1 MATADKSGD
10 DSEQAPRGRA
20 LGWTSSTY
28 FGEGLPWSIIH
39 QVASEYL
46 TAIGMPAR
54 QVGYTGWLNGTTL
67 LKFLWSPLVDLF
79 GTLKRWM
86 VATQALLGVGVGG
99 LAVIA
104 HRLASEA
111 GVKDARWIWISLL
124 GLGVLSAT
132 YDIACDGY
140 YMGALKKHDQA
151 RYSGSRVA
159 AYRAAMLVGSSG
171 LVYMGGRFNW
181 LVAFG
186 LAGALL
192 LGLALA
198 HHLALKEVA
207 RAEQEPTAV
216 ADADAGDGTWKRR
229 LAHVKDAYLS
239 FLLQPKALLI
249 LGFLLCY
256 KMSDNLVSSMSKL
269 LFAREL
275 GVPTDVRGVLNS
287 LSLGASILGAIVGGA
302 WIARRSLKFT
312 LFKITLLMVV
322 TQPLFVALAVFAPEL
337 MVSVPGTVQN
347 ASGLVWSEAWFG
359 LGSVALVIVLEQVC
373 GGMAVAAQI
382 VFIMQHSAPE
392 HRAAHYAFATAVY
405 SLPQTVIGGLSGALY
420 EAVGPVAYFSVV
432 SVLTLPAVVLARVVP
447 PERLVTTSP
456 AQVRNPPA
464 L

>member
-1 MATADKSGD
+1 MSAAEGKSEG
-10 DSEQAPRGRA
+10 SERAPRART
-20 LGWTSSTY
+20 LGWTSSIY
-28 FGEGLPWSIIH
+28 FGEGLPWSVLH

-46 TAIGMPAR
+46 TAIGLPAR
-54 QVGYTGWLNGTTL
+54 EVGYTGWLNGTTL

-86 VATQALLGVGVGG
+86 VATQALLGVGVGV
-99 LAVIA
+99 LAVVA
-104 HRLASEA
+104 QRLA
-111 GVKDARWIWISLL
+111 GVPGDKDTRWVWLTLL

-151 RYSGSRVA
+151 RYSGTRVA

-171 LVYMGGRFNW
+171 LVFLGGYFNW

-186 LAGALL
+186 LAALL
-192 LGLALA
+192 LFALALV
-198 HHLALKEVA
+198 HQRVLKEVPRLGSA
-207 RAEQEPTAV
+207 PEPETAALGAAAEHVGWQQ
-216 ADADAGDGTWKRR
+216 R

-249 LGFLLCY
+249 LGFLLSY

-275 GVPTDVRGVLNS
+275 GVPTDVRGMLNS
-287 LSLGASILGAIVGGA
+287 LSLVASIVGAIVGGA
-302 WIARRSLKFT
+302 WIAKRSLKTT
-312 LFKITLLMVV
+312 LFRITVLMAA
-322 TQPLFVALAVFAPEL
+322 TQPLFVALAAFAPEL
-337 MVSVPGTVQN
+337 LVSIPGT
-347 ASGLVWSEAWFG
+347 ARDSSELVWSNAWPG
-359 LGSVALVIVLEQVC
+359 LGAVALVIVLEQVS

-405 SLPQTVIGGLSGALY
+405 SLPQTVIGGLSGQLY
-420 EAVGPVAYFSVV
+420 EGVGPVTYFSIV
-432 SVLTLPAVVLARVVP
+432 SALTLPAVVLARLVP
-447 PERLVTTSP
+447 TERLAP
-456 AQVRNPPA
+456 AQPGSG
-464 L
+464 

>member
-1 MATADKSGD
+1 MVGRVMSAADESGD
-10 DSEQAPRGRA
+10 DSARAPRGRT

-54 QVGYTGWLNGTTL
+54 QVGYTGWLNGTTM
-67 LKFLWSPLVDLF
+67 LKFLWSPFVDLF

-86 VATQALLGVGVGG
+86 IATQALLGIGVGV
-99 LAVIA
+99 LAVVA
-104 HRLASEA
+104 HRLAGIA
-111 GVKDARWIWISLL
+111 GEKDTRWIWLSLL

-151 RYSGSRVA
+151 RYSGTRVA

-171 LVYMGGRFNW
+171 LVFLGGYFDW

-186 LAGALL
+186 IAAVLL
-192 LGLALA
+192 VALA
-198 HHLALKEVA
+198 VVHQRALGEVPRSA
-207 RAEQEPTAV
+207 PAPQPAAV
-216 ADADAGDGTWKRR
+216 DSEAGGGSWKQR

-275 GVPTDVRGVLNS
+275 GVPTDVRGLLNS
-287 LSLGASILGAIVGGA
+287 LSLGASIVGAIIGGA
-302 WIARRSLKFT
+302 WIARRSLKVT
-312 LFKITLLMVV
+312 LFRITLLMAV
-322 TQPLFVALAVFAPEL
+322 TQPLFVALAAFAPEL
-337 MVSVPGTVQN
+337 MLAAPGTVKN
-347 ASGLVWSEAWFG
+347 SSELVWSNAWPG
-359 LGSVALVIVLEQVC
+359 LSAVAAVIVLEQVC

-420 EAVGPVAYFSVV
+420 EGVGPVLYFSIV
-432 SVLTLPAVVLARVVP
+432 SALTLPAVVLARLVP
-447 PERLVTTSP
+447 PERLTTP
-456 AQVRNPPA
+456 A
-464 L
+464 

>member
-1 MATADKSGD
+1 MAATDTSTD
-10 DSEQAPRGRA
+10 DSDRAPRGRT
-20 LGWTSSTY
+20 LGWTSSIY
-28 FGEGLPWSIIH
+28 FGEGLPWSVLH

-54 QVGYTGWLNGTTL
+54 EVGYTGWLNGTTL

-86 VATQALLGVGVGG
+86 VATQALLGIGVGV
-99 LAVIA
+99 LAVVA
-104 HRLASEA
+104 HRLA
-111 GVKDARWIWISLL
+111 GVPGDKDTRWVWLTLL

-151 RYSGSRVA
+151 RYSGARVA

-171 LVYMGGRFNW
+171 LVFLGGRFNW

-186 LAGALL
+186 LAAALL
-192 LGLALA
+192 FALALV
-198 HHLALKEVA
+198 HQRILKEVP
-207 RAEQEPTAV
+207 RSGPEPEPTGTEV
-216 ADADAGDGTWKRR
+216 AAANVGWQQR

-239 FLLQPKALLI
+239 FLLQPKALLV
-249 LGFLLCY
+249 LGFLLSY

-287 LSLGASILGAIVGGA
+287 LSLVASIIGAIVGGA
-302 WIARRSLKFT
+302 WIAKRSLKTT
-312 LFKITLLMVV
+312 LFRITLLMAA
-322 TQPLFVALAVFAPEL
+322 TQPLFVALAAFAPEL
-337 MVSVPGTVQN
+337 LVSIPGT
-347 ASGLVWSEAWFG
+347 ARDSSELVWSNAWPG
-359 LGSVALVIVLEQVC
+359 LCAVASVIVLEQVS

-405 SLPQTVIGGLSGALY
+405 SLPQTVIGGLSGQLY
-420 EAVGPVAYFSVV
+420 EGVGPVTYFCIV
-432 SVLTLPAVVLARVVP
+432 SLLTLPAVVLARVVP
-447 PERLVTTSP
+447 TERLTAAPGSS
-456 AQVRNPPA
+456 
-464 L
+464 